1 MIRREILKEVLL
13 DNRNEVVKHQVIP
26 RSFQFEEF
34 GNYVFV
40 GIRRAGK
47 SFLLYQRIQELLHSG
62 HTWNEML
69 YVNFEDERLI
79 GMTAADL
86 NLILEVH
93 AEMSTDRPMLFLDE
107 IQNIDGWDKFV
118 RRLADN
124 KYRAYVTGS
133 NAKMLSQDVATTL
146 GGRYITVH
154 VYPYDFKEFLYAN
167 GVEVTENSL
176 FATES
181 RAEIKRIFNDY
192 FRSGGF
198 PEGAS
203 LAAKRDY
210 LTSVYQKIYLGD
222 IAARHSI
229 ENTFALR
236 ILFRKLA
243 ESIKQPVSFTRI
255 TNIVA
260 STGVKISKNT
270 VINYMEYAKD
280 ACLLIPIQNIADK
293 LVERETNPKYYFA
306 DNGILNLLLLDAD
319 TSLLENLVAWSDVV
333 GVPVF
338 DIPVLGYPA
347 SFLGTTQGKFVFIVL
362 LIIFTGITV
371 LTDKKMEKTNG

>member
-1 MIRREILKEVLL
+1 MEKDIIKQIILNQQEFISQVKLL
-13 DNRNEVVKHQVIP
+13 P
-26 RSFQFEEF
+26 RKISIEEN

-47 SFLLYQRIQELLHSG
+47 SFLLYQRIQELLHNG

-154 VYPYDFKEFLYAN
+154 VYPYDFKD
-167 GVEVTENSL
+167 
-176 FATES
+176 
-181 RAEIKRIFNDY
+181 RK
-192 FRSGGF
+192 
-198 PEGAS
+198 
-203 LAAKRDY
+203 
-210 LTSVYQKIYLGD
+210 SV
-222 IAARHSI
+222 
-229 ENTFALR
+229 
-236 ILFRKLA
+236 
-243 ESIKQPVSFTRI
+243 V
-255 TNIVA
+255 
-260 STGVKISKNT
+260 
-270 VINYMEYAKD
+270 
-280 ACLLIPIQNIADK
+280 
-293 LVERETNPKYYFA
+293 
-306 DNGILNLLLLDAD
+306 
-319 TSLLENLVAWSDVV
+319 
-333 GVPVF
+333 
-338 DIPVLGYPA
+338 
-347 SFLGTTQGKFVFIVL
+347 
-362 LIIFTGITV
+362 
-371 LTDKKMEKTNG
+371 

>member
-1 MIRREILKEVLL
+1 
-13 DNRNEVVKHQVIP
+13 
-26 RSFQFEEF
+26 
-34 GNYVFV
+34 
-40 GIRRAGK
+40 
-47 SFLLYQRIQELLHSG
+47 
-62 HTWNEML
+62 ML

-203 LAAKRDY
+203 LAA
-210 LTSVYQKIYLGD
+210 
-222 IAARHSI
+222 
-229 ENTFALR
+229 
-236 ILFRKLA
+236 
-243 ESIKQPVSFTRI
+243 
-255 TNIVA
+255 
-260 STGVKISKNT
+260 
-270 VINYMEYAKD
+270 
-280 ACLLIPIQNIADK
+280 
-293 LVERETNPKYYFA
+293 
-306 DNGILNLLLLDAD
+306 NGI
-319 TSLLENLVAWSDVV
+319 
-333 GVPVF
+333 
-338 DIPVLGYPA
+338 I
-347 SFLGTTQGKFVFIVL
+347 
-362 LIIFTGITV
+362 
-371 LTDKKMEKTNG
+371 

>member
-47 SFLLYQRIQELLHSG
+47 SFLLYQRIQELLHDG

-146 GGRYITVH
+146 GGRYI
-154 VYPYDFKEFLYAN
+154 L
-167 GVEVTENSL
+167 SL
-176 FATES
+176 
-181 RAEIKRIFNDY
+181 IHI
-192 FRSGGF
+192 
-198 PEGAS
+198 
-203 LAAKRDY
+203 
-210 LTSVYQKIYLGD
+210 
-222 IAARHSI
+222 
-229 ENTFALR
+229 
-236 ILFRKLA
+236 
-243 ESIKQPVSFTRI
+243 
-255 TNIVA
+255 
-260 STGVKISKNT
+260 
-270 VINYMEYAKD
+270 
-280 ACLLIPIQNIADK
+280 
-293 LVERETNPKYYFA
+293 
-306 DNGILNLLLLDAD
+306 
-319 TSLLENLVAWSDVV
+319 
-333 GVPVF
+333 
-338 DIPVLGYPA
+338 
-347 SFLGTTQGKFVFIVL
+347 
-362 LIIFTGITV
+362 
-371 LTDKKMEKTNG
+371 

>member
-280 ACLLIPIQNIADK
+280 ACLLIPIQILRINWWSVKLIRNI
-293 LVERETNPKYYFA
+293 
-306 DNGILNLLLLDAD
+306 ILRIMAFSICFFWMLIPRCLRIWLL
-319 TSLLENLVAWSDVV
+319 
-333 GVPVF
+333 
-338 DIPVLGYPA
+338 
-347 SFLGTTQGKFVFIVL
+347 
-362 LIIFTGITV
+362 
-371 LTDKKMEKTNG
+371 